1 MIAPSSLSDLAG
13 LGPKSQQMLAQA
25 GITTVEQLRQVGS
38 VAAYCLAKR
47 ANAKVS
53 LNLLWGLESAL
64 TGKPWQQIARVHR
77 TSLLLAVDEYEKN
90 DGYSTSPAAD

>member
-1 MIAPSSLSDLAG
+1 
-13 LGPKSQQMLAQA
+13 
-25 GITTVEQLRQVGS
+25 

-53 LNLLWGLESAL
+53 LLEATL
-64 TGKPWQQIARVHR
+64 MGEPWQQLARVHR

-90 DGYSTSPAAD
+90 E

>member
-1 MIAPSSLSDLAG
+1 MPASASISELKS
-13 LGPKSQQMLAQA
+13 LGPRSQAMLAQA
-25 GITTVEQLRQVGS
+25 GITTVEDLRRIGS

-64 TGKPWQQIARVHR
+64 TGEPWQQIARVHR

-90 DGYSTSPAAD
+90 D

>member
-1 MIAPSSLSDLAG
+1 LSTIGELKS
-13 LGPKSQQMLAQA
+13 LGPKSQDLLARV
-25 GITTVEQLRQVGS
+25 GITTVEELRRIGS

-53 LNLLWGLESAL
+53 LNLLWGGALQKLPESAL
-64 TGKPWQQIARVHR
+64 TGGPWQQIARVRR

-90 DGYSTSPAAD
+90 D

>member
-1 MIAPSSLSDLAG
+1 MTTPGSISELKS
-13 LGPKSQQMLAQA
+13 LGPRSQQMLADA
-25 GITTVEQLRQVGS
+25 GITTVEQLRRTGS

-64 TGKPWQQIARVHR
+64 TGEPWQQIARLHR

-90 DGYSTSPAAD
+90 D

>member
-1 MIAPSSLSDLAG
+1 MSEAPPLSELKR
-13 LGPKSQQMLAQA
+13 LGPRSQQMLAGV
-25 GITTVEQLRQVGS
+25 GITTVEQLRRVGS
-38 VAAYCLAKR
+38 VVAYCLAKR

-64 TGKPWQQIARVHR
+64 TGEPWQQIARVHR

-90 DGYSTSPAAD
+90 D